1 MISAPHTDN
10 LHLYSTCLPL
20 DDPTRAARIQIVG
33 GDAAQHRDRQC
44 VPQSMREGHRSGSVV
59 CRPAGRDYVSEPQLN
74 AEYKRVYLGLHDARV
89 ATDSLLVSQKIAQP
103 KPSVPILFGANRMV
117 T

>member
-1 MISAPHTDN
+1 MTPF
-10 LHLYSTCLPL
+10 
-20 DDPTRAARIQIVG
+20 AARLRLVG
-33 GDAAQHRDRQC
+33 SDAAQQHDRHQC